1 MNQMSDITANDTI
14 SIKLMSGEEIVA
26 RFLEHDA
33 EYIAVQRPMAIVNLP
48 SGVGLG
54 PFMFTVPQHG
64 EYKIVKNNVVTWA
77 KTEVNMAKKY
87 GEGTTGL
94 KLS

>member
-1 MNQMSDITANDTI
+1 MSDINANDTV

-26 RFLEHDA
+26 RFIEHDSD
-33 EYIAVQRPMAIVNLP
+33 YITVQRPMAIVNLP

-64 EYKIVKNNVVTWA
+64 EYKIVKHSFHNEDPTRLN
-77 KTEVNMAKKY
+77 KER
-87 GEGTTGL
+87 
-94 KLS
+94 SRSF

>member
-1 MNQMSDITANDTI
+1 
-14 SIKLMSGEEIVA
+14 
-26 RFLEHDA
+26 
-33 EYIAVQRPMAIVNLP
+33 MAIVNHP

-54 PFMFTVPQHG
+54 PSSYCAQHG

>member
-1 MNQMSDITANDTI
+1 
-14 SIKLMSGEEIVA
+14 
-26 RFLEHDA
+26 
-33 EYIAVQRPMAIVNLP
+33 MAIVNLP

>member
-1 MNQMSDITANDTI
+1 MNDINANDTV

-26 RFLEHDA
+26 RFIEHDKD
-33 EYIAVQRPMAIVNLP
+33 YITIQRPMAIVNLA

-77 KTEVNMAKKY
+77 KTEINMAKKY

>member
-1 MNQMSDITANDTI
+1 MSDITANDTI

-33 EYIAVQRPMAIVNLP
+33 EYIIVQRPMAIVNLP

>member
-1 MNQMSDITANDTI
+1 MLQDPI
-14 SIKLMSGEEIVA
+14 
-26 RFLEHDA
+26 EHDSD
-33 EYIAVQRPMAIVNLP
+33 YITVPKIMAIVNP
-48 SGVGLG
+48 PKWSWSRTNHVYCA
-54 PFMFTVPQHG
+54 QHG

>member
-1 MNQMSDITANDTI
+1 MSEINANDTV

-26 RFLEHDA
+26 RFIEHDND
-33 EYIAVQRPMAIVNLP
+33 YITVQRPMAIVNLP

-64 EYKIVKNNVVTWA
+64 EFKIVKNNIVTWA

>member
-1 MNQMSDITANDTI
+1 MSDINANDTV

-26 RFLEHDA
+26 RFIEHDSD
-33 EYIAVQRPMAIVNLP
+33 YITVQRPMAIVNLP

-54 PFMFTVPQHG
+54 PFIFTVPQHG

>member
-1 MNQMSDITANDTI
+1 MNDINANDTV

-26 RFLEHDA
+26 RFIEHDND
-33 EYIAVQRPMAIVNLP
+33 YITIQRPMAIVNLP

-64 EYKIVKNNVVTWA
+64 EYKIVKNNVVTWT
-77 KTEVNMAKKY
+77 KTEINMAKKY

>member
-1 MNQMSDITANDTI
+1 MSEINANDTV

-26 RFLEHDA
+26 RFIEHDND
-33 EYIAVQRPMAIVNLP
+33 YITVQRPMAIVNLP

-64 EYKIVKNNVVTWA
+64 EFKIV
-77 KTEVNMAKKY
+77 
-87 GEGTTGL
+87 
-94 KLS
+94 